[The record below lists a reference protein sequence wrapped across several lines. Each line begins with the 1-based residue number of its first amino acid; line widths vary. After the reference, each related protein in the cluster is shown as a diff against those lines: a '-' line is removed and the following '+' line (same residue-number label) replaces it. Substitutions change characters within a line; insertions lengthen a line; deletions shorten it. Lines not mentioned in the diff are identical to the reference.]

1 MREKIRRFFPKM
13 SSISKRTDTVQ
24 QPDYTSKSDLHQN
37 LGEKSQESNHGQLQN
52 ALNPYFE
59 QGQIWEQA
67 IYSSVIKSRR
77 LSWLVSSLLFALV
90 ITLSLALWLLIP
102 LQRYEP
108 YVITVDKTTGYLEM
122 TRALQPGP
130 LSDDVAVTQANI
142 VRYVNARETYD
153 YNGLGRD
160 YKLTLLL
167 STGSAAED
175 YQALFS
181 SNNPKG
187 LDKTLGRTTRIHV
200 TIKSVS
206 LLNERTA
213 QVRFST
219 EQISGGETI
228 TNYYVS
234 TLRFRYSGTPMKN
247 EWRFDNPLGFQVTEY
262 RRDQESLPVKRSLN
276 P

>member
-1 MREKIRRFFPKM
+1 MREEIRRFFPKM

-90 ITLSLALWLLIP
+90 ILLSLALWLLIP

-122 TRALQPGP
+122 TSALQPGP

-142 VRYVNARETYD
+142 VRYINARETYD

-175 YQALFS
+175 YQSLFS
-181 SNNPKG
+181 SNNPKA

-219 EQISGGETI
+219 EQISGSETI
-228 TNYYVS
+228 TNHHVS
-234 TLRFRYSGTPMKN
+234 TLRFRYSGTPIKN

>member
-1 MREKIRRFFPKM
+1 MKEKIRRFFPKM
-13 SSISKRTDTVQ
+13 SNISKRINPVQ
-24 QPDYTSKSDLHQN
+24 QSDYISKSDLHQN
-37 LGEKSQESNHGQLQN
+37 IGEERKESNHNQLQN

-77 LSWLVSSLLFALV
+77 LSWLVSSLLFVLV
-90 ITLSLALWLLIP
+90 MLLSLALWLLIP

-108 YVITVDKTTGYLEM
+108 YIITVDKTTGYLEM

-175 YQALFS
+175 YQSLFS
-181 SNNPKG
+181 GNNARA

-219 EQISGGETI
+219 EQISGSETI
-228 TNYYVS
+228 TSHYVS

-262 RRDQESLPVKRSLN
+262 RRDQESLPVKRSFN

>member
-1 MREKIRRFFPKM
+1 MREKIRRFFPKIR
-13 SSISKRTDTVQ
+13 SISKRINPIRQ
-24 QPDYTSKSDLHQN
+24 QDHTSKPELHQN
-37 LGEKSQESNHGQLQN
+37 IGEEGKENNHSPLQN
-52 ALNPYFE
+52 TLNSYFE

-90 ITLSLALWLLIP
+90 ILLSLALWLLIP

-108 YVITVDKTTGYLEM
+108 YIITVDKTTGYLEM
-122 TRALQPGP
+122 VRALQPGP

-142 VRYVNARETYD
+142 VRYISARETYD

-167 STGSAAED
+167 STGSAAQD

-181 SNNPKG
+181 ANNPKA
-187 LDKTLGRTTRIHV
+187 LDKTLGRTSRIRV

-219 EQISGGETI
+219 EQISGSETI
-228 TNYYVS
+228 THHYVS